1 MYIIGGLIIVKL
13 IHMRD
18 SSVSTN
24 AFAVFIS
31 LGVVILFTV
40 IGIVSHPCVFQS
52 TIFRSYINLSSYFLQ
67 CIAIVVS
74 NTVVLDVDGI
84 KATLHC

>member
-1 MYIIGGLIIVKL
+1 MKL

-18 SSVSTN
+18 STVSTN

-40 IGIVSHPCVFQS
+40 IGIVSHCP
-52 TIFRSYINLSSYFLQ
+52 
-67 CIAIVVS
+67 
-74 NTVVLDVDGI
+74 
-84 KATLHC
+84 